1 VGKHS
6 VGAAPIEKL
15 GIETRRMGCIH
26 RTARDD
32 PRRPHHMKFTDGNW
46 LLQPGVVAH
55 YPAEAHDAA
64 VSGRSLVFHAPVRP
78 IRHRGDTLQG
88 PLLTIRIDSPMT
100 DIIRVRIEHFTGA
113 PDAGPHIPLFPEKK
127 PKISIKVTDRE
138 AILHSGELSAHVGR
152 GKSAWGVAFK
162 SGARTLTGSASRGM
176 GYIEWPGHGNF
187 VHEQLSLG
195 VGECVYGLG
204 ERFTALVK
212 NGQVI
217 ENWNKDGGTSSDQ
230 AYKSVPFYLTN
241 RGYGVLVNETGPVSF
256 EVATEKLG
264 RVQFSIAGE
273 SLEYFV
279 INGPDPKAIL
289 SRLTALTGRPA
300 LPPAWSFGLWL
311 TTSFTTSYDEKTA
324 TSFIE
329 GMKSR
334 DLPLS
339 VFHFDCFWMRE
350 FDWCDFQWDSR
361 VFPDP
366 VAMLKRLHARGLR
379 VCLWINPYI
388 GQRSSIFDEASKKGY
403 LLRRPD
409 GRVWQT
415 DLWQPGMGI
424 VDFTNPAARAW
435 FQGHLRRLAAMGVD
449 AFKSDFGE
457 RIPVDVAYFDG
468 SDPVRMHNH
477 YSILYNEAVFELLE
491 EVRGKGEA
499 LVFSRSS
506 HASGQRLPVHW
517 GGDCHSTF
525 ESMAES
531 LRGGLSLGLCGFGFW
546 SHDIGGFEGTPPVAV
561 YKRWIAFGLMSSHS
575 RLHGSSSYRVPWNYD
590 EEACDVLRFFTK
602 LKCTLMPYLFSKAVE
617 AHEAGLPV
625 MRAMILEFPADPASD
640 TLERQYMLGDSLL
653 VAPVFSED
661 GAVDYYLPEG
671 PWTHLLSGEVQK
683 GGRWHRAKHGFLGM
697 PIFVRPG
704 RIIALGSV
712 DDRPDY
718 AFADGVTFRV
728 CELADGTEAKATV
741 PDLKGRT
748 AATISV
754 RRKGRSIEA
763 KLEGTARKWR
773 LQLAG
778 IASVESAE
786 GGSAR
791 ADDLGVI
798 IESSSGADAVRVRL
812 PVGP

>member
-1 VGKHS
+1 
-6 VGAAPIEKL
+6 
-15 GIETRRMGCIH
+15 
-26 RTARDD
+26 
-32 PRRPHHMKFTDGNW
+32 MKFTDGNW

-64 VSGRSLVFHAPVRP
+64 VNGRALVFHAPVRP

-100 DIIRVRIEHFTGA
+100 DVIRVRIEHFTGA
-113 PDAGPHIPLFPEKK
+113 ADAGPHIPLFHEKRAK
-127 PKISIKVTDRE
+127 VAIKVTEKE
-138 AILHSGELSAHVGR
+138 ASLHSGELSAHVGR
-152 GKSAWGVAFK
+152 KQAWGVTFK
-162 SGARTLTGSASRGM
+162 SGGRTITTSPSRGM

-230 AYKSVPFYLTN
+230 AYKSVPFYMTN

-264 RVQFSIAGE
+264 RVQFSIAGQ

-279 INGPDPKAIL
+279 INGPTPKAIL

-311 TTSFTTSYDEKTA
+311 TTSFTTNYDEKTA

-350 FDWCDFQWDSR
+350 FDWCDFQWDAR

-366 VAMLKRLHARGLR
+366 AGMLKRLHARGLK
-379 VCLWINPYI
+379 VCVWINPYI
-388 GQRSSIFDEASKKGY
+388 AQRSSIFAEAARKGY
-403 LLRRPD
+403 LLKRPD
-409 GRVWQT
+409 GSVWQT

-435 FQGHLRRLAAMGVD
+435 YQGHLRRLATMGVD

-477 YSILYNEAVFELLE
+477 YSVLYNEAVFDLLQDE
-491 EVRGKGEA
+491 RGKGDA
-499 LVFSRSS
+499 LVFARSS
-506 HASGQRLPVHW
+506 HASGQRFPVHW

-590 EEACDVLRFFTK
+590 DEACDVLRFFTK
-602 LKCTLMPYLFSKAVE
+602 LKCSLMPYLYAKAVE
-617 AHEAGLPV
+617 AHQAGVPV
-625 MRAMILEFPADPASD
+625 MRAMIVEFPGDPASD
-640 TLERQYMLGDSLL
+640 TLERQYMLGDALL
-653 VAPVFSED
+653 VAPVFSDD
-661 GAVDYYLPEG
+661 GMVDYYLPDG
-671 PWTHLLSGEVQK
+671 RWTHLLSGEVQD
-683 GGRWHRAKHGFLGM
+683 GGRWHRARHGFLGM
-697 PIFVRPG
+697 PIFLRQGHIV
-704 RIIALGSV
+704 ALGSV

-718 AFADGVTFRV
+718 PFADGVTFRV
-728 CELADGTEAKATV
+728 GALADGAEAAASV
-741 PDLKGRT
+741 ADLRGRT
-748 AATISV
+748 VAAISV

-763 KLEGTARKWR
+763 SLEGVAKKWR

-778 IASVESAE
+778 VAAVDSAE
-786 GGSAR
+786 GGSAKP
-791 ADDLGVI
+791 DKLGVI
-798 IESSSGADAVRVRL
+798 IESAAGSDSIRARL
-812 PVGP
+812 PAGS